1 VCGIVGLFGD
11 VSGDAVERVRRM
23 ADSIAHRG
31 PDDSGVEAVDPRV
44 VLGHRRLSILDLSPA
59 GHQPMVSAS
68 GQSWIVYNGEIYNFR
83 EVRDELLALGHRF
96 RSESDTEMILEAHA
110 RWGIDAVR
118 KFRGMFAFA
127 LWDARTRELHLCRD
141 RFGVKPLYFTRAGG
155 TLAFA
160 SEMRAIYA
168 SRLVS
173 HEVDPQ
179 SLAEFVQ
186 FGYFASDA
194 SILKAVRAV
203 APGTVLTFNERL
215 ESRVTTWWSTSEVF
229 DSDATRSLRAELGRL
244 DEGAVLDRLEQE
256 LTTAFR
262 YRMVADVP
270 VGLFLSGGIDSSTV
284 ATVLARK
291 AGVKLRTFTIGYGA
305 ESEFDE
311 TVHARDVA
319 NRLGSEHTEHIV
331 SEKDALDVALR
342 LPEIADEPIG
352 DSSLIPTF
360 LVSQMARR
368 HVTVAL
374 SADGADEIFGGYP
387 RYQVCGRFVRRQG
400 TPLRWLYALSADLL
414 GALPQGFIA
423 SMYAATRGKGGGFAG
438 INDKI
443 RKFRRMAGSRVPFEA
458 YEAAISEWAPE
469 DAQALTAS
477 RAASD
482 RAARSFAR
490 GSKLDAE
497 DSFMHFDSIRYL
509 PGDLLTKV
517 DRASMAVSL
526 EAREPF
532 LDHELARF
540 GVALPLGWKL
550 RDGRNKYALRRILA
564 RHLPNEIF
572 ERPKKGFSAPVGQWL
587 RGPLKAL
594 VQDEL
599 SPARVRQAGLL
610 DASAVQRALDEFL
623 AGGGRSSPA
632 GIWFLLQV
640 QQWAHRWM
648 RN

>member
-11 VSGDAVERVRRM
+11 VSGDALERVRRM

-331 SEKDALDVALR
+331 SEQDALDVALR

>member
-11 VSGDAVERVRRM
+11 VSGDGVERVRRM

-83 EVRDELLALGHRF
+83 EVRDELIALGHRF

-118 KFRGMFAFA
+118 RFRGMFAFA

-141 RFGVKPLYFTRAGG
+141 RFGVKPLYFTRGGG

-168 SRLVS
+168 SRMAS
-173 HEVDPQ
+173 SEVDPQ

-215 ESRVTTWWSTSEVF
+215 ESRLTTWWSTSEVF

-244 DEGAVLDRLEQE
+244 DEGAVLDRLEHE

-319 NRLGSEHTEHIV
+319 NRLGAEHTEHIV
-331 SEKDALDVALR
+331 SEQDALDVAMR

-374 SADGADEIFGGYP
+374 SADGADEMFGGYA

-414 GALPQGFIA
+414 GALPQSFIA
-423 SMYAATRGKGGGFAG
+423 SMYAATRGKGRGFAG

-443 RKFRRMAGSRVPFEA
+443 RKFRRMAGARMPFGA

-469 DAQALTAS
+469 DAQALIAS
-477 RAASD
+477 RPTSD
-482 RAARSFAR
+482 RAALSFAR

-509 PGDLLTKV
+509 PGDLLSKV

-610 DASAVQRALDEFL
+610 DAKAVQHALDEFL
-623 AGGGRSSPA
+623 AGGGRTSPA

>member
-1 VCGIVGLFGD
+1 
-11 VSGDAVERVRRM
+11 M

-31 PDDSGVEAVDPRV
+31 PDDSGVEAVDARV
-44 VLGHRRLSILDLSPA
+44 VLGHRRLSILDLSPL

-68 GQSWIVYNGEIYNFR
+68 GKSWVVYNGEIYNFR
-83 EVRDELLALGHRF
+83 EVRSELQALGHSF

-110 RWGIDAVR
+110 RWGIEAFK

-127 LWDARTRELHLCRD
+127 LWDARTRQLHLCRD
-141 RFGVKPLYFTRAGG
+141 RFGVKPLYFAQSGR
-155 TLAFA
+155 TLVFA
-160 SEMRAIYA
+160 SEMRAMYA
-168 SRLVS
+168 AKLPSM
-173 HEVDPQ
+173 EVDPQ

-186 FGYFASDA
+186 FGYFAADA
-194 SILKAVRAV
+194 SILKSVRAV
-203 APGTVLTFNERL
+203 APGTVLTFDEQLRCT
-215 ESRVTTWWSTSEVF
+215 STTYWSTTELFTSA
-229 DSDATRSLRAELGRL
+229 ATRELRAELRGL
-244 DEGAVLDRLEQE
+244 DETAVLDRLENE
-256 LTTAFR
+256 LTEAFR

-284 ATVLARK
+284 ATVLARR

-311 TVHARDVA
+311 TVHAREVA
-319 NRLGSEHTEHIV
+319 RRLEAQHTEHIV
-331 SEKDALDVALR
+331 TEQDALDVAMR

-360 LVSQMARR
+360 LVSQMARK

-374 SADGADEIFGGYP
+374 SADGADELFGGYA
-387 RYQVCGRFVRRQG
+387 RYQVCGSFVRRQKSAM
-400 TPLRWLYALSADLL
+400 RWMYALSANAL
-414 GALPQGFIA
+414 GAMPSGWVA

-443 RKFRRMAGSRVPFEA
+443 RKFRRMAGARGPYQA
-458 YEAAISEWAPE
+458 YEAAVSEWAPE
-469 DAQALTAS
+469 DAQRLLAS
-477 RAASD
+477 HASSD
-482 RAARSFAR
+482 RAARSFAL
-490 GSKLDAE
+490 GAGLDAE
-497 DSFMHFDSIRYL
+497 DSFMHFDSVRYL

-540 GVALPLGWKL
+540 GAALPMEWKL
-550 RDGRNKYALRRILA
+550 REGRNKYALRRILA

-572 ERPKKGFSAPVGQWL
+572 ERPKKGFSAPVGNWL
-587 RGPLKAL
+587 RGPLRSL

-610 DASAVQRALDEFL
+610 DPEAVQRALGEFY
-623 AGGGRSSPA
+623 AGGGRTSPA

-640 QQWAHRWM
+640 QQWAHRWL
-648 RN
+648 RV

>member
-127 LWDARTRELHLCRD
+127 LWDSRTRELHLCRD
-141 RFGVKPLYFTRAGG
+141 RFGVKPLYFTRGGG

-160 SEMRAIYA
+160 SEMRSIYA

-244 DEGAVLDRLEQE
+244 DEGAVLDRLEDE

-331 SEKDALDVALR
+331 SEQDALDVAMR

-400 TPLRWLYALSADLL
+400 TPLRWLYALSADLI

-610 DASAVQRALDEFL
+610 DAGAVQRALDEFL
-623 AGGGRSSPA
+623 AGGGRTSPA

>member
-173 HEVDPQ
+173 HEVDPK

-331 SEKDALDVALR
+331 SEQDALDVALR

>member
-1 VCGIVGLFGD
+1 L
-11 VSGDAVERVRRM
+11 SGDAVESVRRM
-23 ADSIAHRG
+23 ADSIAYRG

-68 GQSWIVYNGEIYNFR
+68 GRSWVVFNGEIYNFR
-83 EVRDELLALGHRF
+83 EVREELLALGHRF

-118 KFRGMFAFA
+118 RFRGMFAFA
-127 LWDARTRELHLCRD
+127 LWDADQRQLHLCRD
-141 RFGVKPLYFTRAGG
+141 RFGVKPLYFARCGD
-155 TLAFA
+155 TLVFA

-168 SRLVS
+168 ARLVP

-186 FGYFASDA
+186 FGYYAADA

-203 APGTVLTFNERL
+203 PPGTVITFDEKL
-215 ESRVTTWWSTSEVF
+215 ASRVSTYWSTSDVF
-229 DSDATRSLRAELGRL
+229 NGEATRALRAELRGL
-244 DEGAVLDRLEQE
+244 DEKSVLDRLEDE

-270 VGLFLSGGIDSSTV
+270 VGLFLSGGIDSSIV
-284 ATVLARK
+284 ATVLARR

-311 TVHARDVA
+311 TVHAREVA
-319 NRLGSEHTEHIV
+319 NRLGAEHTEHIV
-331 SEKDALDVALR
+331 SEQDALDVALR

-374 SADGADEIFGGYP
+374 SADGADELFGGYA
-387 RYQVCGRFVRRQG
+387 RYSVCGRFVRRQG

-414 GALPQGFIA
+414 GALPQGFV
-423 SMYAATRGKGGGFAG
+423 SRMYAATRGKGGGFAG

-443 RKFRRMAGSRVPFEA
+443 RKFRRMSGARVPYKA

-469 DAQALTAS
+469 DASRLLVTGAS
-477 RAASD
+477 SE
-482 RAARSFAR
+482 RAARSFAF
-490 GSKLDAE
+490 GAGLDPE
-497 DSFMHFDSIRYL
+497 DSFMHFDSVRYL

-540 GVALPLGWKL
+540 GIAMPIEWKL
-550 RDGRNKYALRRILA
+550 REGRNKYALRRILA

-587 RGPLKAL
+587 RGPLKTL
-594 VQDEL
+594 LQDEL

-610 DASAVQRALDEFL
+610 DADAVQRALGEFL
-623 AGGGRSSPA
+623 AGGGRTSPA
-632 GIWFLLQV
+632 GIWFLLQI

-648 RN
+648 RI

>member
-11 VSGDAVERVRRM
+11 VSGDAAERVRRM
-23 ADSIAHRG
+23 ADSIAYRG
-31 PDDSGVEAVDPRV
+31 PDDSGVEVVDPRV

-59 GHQPMVSAS
+59 GHQPMASAS
-68 GQSWIVYNGEIYNFR
+68 GQSWVVYNGEIYNFR

-96 RSESDTEMILEAHA
+96 RSESDTEMILEAYA
-110 RWGIDAVR
+110 RWGLDAVR
-118 KFRGMFAFA
+118 RFRGMFAFA
-127 LWDARTRELHLCRD
+127 LWDARTRQLHLCRD
-141 RFGVKPLYFTRAGG
+141 RFGVKPLYFARSSG
-155 TLAFA
+155 TLVFA

-168 SRLVS
+168 SGLVS
-173 HEVDPQ
+173 RDVDPE

-203 APGTVLTFNERL
+203 APGTVLSFDERL
-215 ESRVTTWWSTSEVF
+215 ESRVTTYWSTSEIF
-229 DSDATRSLRAELGRL
+229 NGEATRALRAELREL
-244 DEGAVLDRLEQE
+244 DEKSVLDRLEDE

-284 ATVLARK
+284 ATVLARR

-311 TVHARDVA
+311 TVHAREVA
-319 NRLGSEHTEHIV
+319 DRLGADHTEHIV
-331 SEKDALDVALR
+331 SEQDALDVALR

-374 SADGADEIFGGYP
+374 SADGADEMFGGYA

-443 RKFRRMAGSRVPFEA
+443 RKFRRMAGARVPFEA

-469 DAQALTAS
+469 DAQRLIAS
-477 RAASD
+477 RATSD
-482 RAARSFAR
+482 RASRGFAH

-587 RGPLKAL
+587 RGPLKSL

-610 DASAVQRALDEFL
+610 DADAVQRALGEFL
-623 AGGGRSSPA
+623 AGGGRTSPA

>member
-31 PDDSGVEAVDPRV
+31 PDDSGVEAVDARV

-59 GHQPMVSAS
+59 GHQPMASAS

-83 EVRDELLALGHRF
+83 EVRDELIALGHRF

-141 RFGVKPLYFTRAGG
+141 RFGVKPLYFTRGGG

-244 DEGAVLDRLEQE
+244 DEGAVLDRLEDE

-331 SEKDALDVALR
+331 SEQDALDVAMR

-414 GALPQGFIA
+414 GTLPQGFIA

-610 DASAVQRALDEFL
+610 DAGAVQRALGEFL
-623 AGGGRSSPA
+623 AGGGRTSPA